1 MLLYEF
7 YFVQTIAQIPPC
19 FLALPGSKNTKEVST
34 EMHQPC
40 AMWVLIDC
48 REIHTQAD
56 ERIIYHFQHFSN
68 SDKCLH

>member
-34 EMHQPC
+34 EMHQPMIAASFTSSC
-40 AMWVLIDC
+40 VRQRCTFL
-48 REIHTQAD
+48 
-56 ERIIYHFQHFSN
+56 
-68 SDKCLH
+68 LH